1 MKSFQK
7 IRTKLLLGFGMMLAL
22 ALALSYSSL
31 SAIGKLGASLDLA
44 VNDTAKRLEL
54 VGDMRTGF
62 QQMRAD
68 ATQTEISLINTLVGQ
83 IDKHGGPACTACHAA
98 DTVETQAHEFAS
110 VAGRLKGKIGDL
122 RPLISTSER
131 PSLDKIDAGIG
142 DWLALYRKYLKLA
155 GAGDF
160 VAAHDIMLNQIYPL
174 VDSMEKTANQLAT
187 HQQDLLAAT
196 SREARA
202 RVSLN
207 RLIAFVLIGLCLLA
221 GGGVQWI
228 VGGVNRVLR
237 QFACEMKSISDQ
249 VLGASHE
256 MAASSQSLAQGA
268 SEQAASLEET
278 SAATEQLRGA
288 THSNTVAAEVDR
300 EVSAANQMLDEM
312 VASMHAI
319 RTSSDKISKIIKV
332 IDEIAFQT
340 NILALNAAVE
350 AARAGQAGAG
360 FAVVADEVRN
370 LAQRSAQAAKD
381 TAELIQESILRS
393 NEGSTKLERVAE
405 AIRQVTGSTVQ
416 VKTLVDEV
424 ETGGQEQVRGIDQI
438 ADSLV
443 QIEQVTQRAAGEFG
457 RERGG
462 RRGVERAI

>member
-1 MKSFQK
+1 
-7 IRTKLLLGFGMMLAL
+7 MLFTPRFRNDAAL

-44 VNDTAKRLEL
+44 VNDTAKRLQL

-110 VAGRLKGKIGDL
+110 VAGQLKGKIGDL
-122 RPLISTSER
+122 RPLIFTSER

-142 DWLALYRKYLKLA
+142 DWLALYQKYLKLA

-160 VAAHDIMLNQIYPL
+160 VAAHDILNQIYPL
-174 VDSMEKTANQLAT
+174 VESMEKAANQLAT
-187 HQQDLLAAT
+187 HQRDLLGAT

-237 QFACEMKSISDQ
+237 QFAGEMKSVSDQ

-288 THSNTVAAEVDR
+288 THSNTSRWHDASGMATEVDR
-300 EVSAANQMLDEM
+300 EVSAANLMVDEM

-319 RTSSDKISKIIKV
+319 QTSSDKISKIIKML
-332 IDEIAFQT
+332 F
-340 NILALNAAVE
+340 
-350 AARAGQAGAG
+350 
-360 FAVVADEVRN
+360 
-370 LAQRSAQAAKD
+370 
-381 TAELIQESILRS
+381 
-393 NEGSTKLERVAE
+393 
-405 AIRQVTGSTVQ
+405 
-416 VKTLVDEV
+416 
-424 ETGGQEQVRGIDQI
+424 GIWRI
-438 ADSLV
+438 PV
-443 QIEQVTQRAAGEFG
+443 GP
-457 RERGG
+457 
-462 RRGVERAI
+462 